1 MMETS
6 EPLHQ
11 EEGVSSWTMGPY
23 STHAGTSRNCTAT
36 S

>member
-11 EEGVSSWTMGPY
+11 EEGVSSGTMAPY
-23 STHAGTSRNCTAT
+23 STHDGTTRNCTAT